1 MSVTWPCVTCHV
13 ASPLSWSW
21 LARLKCAYSGVKT
34 MSGKIQI
41 RTSDSQLWHN
51 ELVVNFPAAS
61 NVFIYTFQFSCWIT
75 QVIQGWHG
83 LIIHRWKHPDV
94 ASLSLCPL
102 VVFGTLWTG
111 CDNIIDVITLFGVID
126 IGRADHMPICG
137 TLRCQAGS
145 IMGSVAVTTGD
156 QSPLRGNFT
165 ITCQGT
171 WLLAQ
176 LDRQNTRQYPPP
188 ITGHTDHEPLL
199 VTRPSWYNKHLCQV
213 FCCDQQSFIVRMLL
227 SWYQMASPVS
237 GAHQRVRTPRESG
250 WKLGRECE
258 TGRQLAWGWSE
269 QVSIQTLHDTAADV
283 SRVTCPMGGAETR
296 DTWWQYHNLYSARN
310 NVACGRDW
318 EFNGVADALMRG
330 LAGLGGVTVAKNVA
344 DIELRKGENER

>member
-176 LDRQNTRQYPPP
+176 LDLT
-188 ITGHTDHEPLL
+188 
-199 VTRPSWYNKHLCQV
+199 KH
-213 FCCDQQSFIVRMLL
+213 SAI
-227 SWYQMASPVS
+227 P
-237 GAHQRVRTPRESG
+237 TPHYWTHWPWATS
-250 WKLGRECE
+250 CHP
-258 TGRQLAWGWSE
+258 TFM
-269 QVSIQTLHDTAADV
+269 I
-283 SRVTCPMGGAETR
+283 
-296 DTWWQYHNLYSARN
+296 
-310 NVACGRDW
+310 
-318 EFNGVADALMRG
+318 
-330 LAGLGGVTVAKNVA
+330 
-344 DIELRKGENER
+344 

>member
-21 LARLKCAYSGVKT
+21 LARLKCAYSRVKT

-176 LDRQNTRQYPPP
+176 LGRQNTRQYPPP

-213 FCCDQQSFIVRMLL
+213 FCCDQRGPSLSGCYCLDIRWPVLYLEPTSGSELRGNLGESWAVSVRLGG
-227 SWYQMASPVS
+227 SWHGAGGAGVNTDITWYSCRCVTCHVS
-237 GAHQRVRTPRESG
+237 H
-250 WKLGRECE
+250 
-258 TGRQLAWGWSE
+258 GWSW
-269 QVSIQTLHDTAADV
+269 
-283 SRVTCPMGGAETR
+283 
-296 DTWWQYHNLYSARN
+296 DTWH
-310 NVACGRDW
+310 V
-318 EFNGVADALMRG
+318 
-330 LAGLGGVTVAKNVA
+330 VTISQFILSEK
-344 DIELRKGENER
+344 